1 MIKIYFNMIKK
12 PTLNMY
18 VPFSFYLTEKEM
30 YTKSSEVFNEFSKYF
45 TLNIYCEVINKRPNL
60 TQGKLNSN
68 INLIS
73 FFKDDKIIKG
83 KEIQKNKDELYMIFY
98 PYHGLSWYLGY
109 QLKNQKLIIWV
120 KSDHRDHSL
129 KRYNYKDYKKY
140 LYFILKPFHYVA
152 YTLVSKYL
160 FKNKLIFYTANAT
173 INPKNHI
180 NQHEIISNS
189 TVNKDP
195 KLIKSYTSNKIF
207 FVGGENRRKGLAL
220 LLKALQ
226 HSNKELHI
234 IGLDSLKDKEHIK
247 LAKQVNI
254 KIHGKIYDRDKYY
267 KLLSQ
272 ADIVVM
278 PSYGEKQG
286 KIQLEAMSVGVVPI
300 CSDSGGTYQT
310 IHNYYNGILF
320 KEGDWKD
327 LKEKIKLMYSDKKL
341 YNNIK
346 ENGLEYIKTQS
357 VEKQIKLM
365 ATIIKNYYRN

>member
-1 MIKIYFNMIKK
+1 MSIKPI
-12 PTLNMY
+12 LNLY
-18 VPFSFYLTEKEM
+18 IPSRFHKINNSKFSP
-30 YTKSSEVFNEFSKYF
+30 SSEVFNEFSKYF
-45 TLNIYCEVINKRPNL
+45 TLNIYCDIDIVSEKIKLNQN
-60 TQGKLNSN
+60 QLNSN

-73 FFKDDKIIKG
+73 FFKDNKIIKG
-83 KEIQKNKDELYMIFY
+83 KKIQKNKDELYMIFY
-98 PYHGLSWYLGY
+98 PFHSLSWYLAY
-109 QLKNQKLIIWV
+109 KLKNQKLVIWV
-120 KSDHRDHSL
+120 RTDHRDHSL
-129 KRYNYKDYKKY
+129 KRYNYKDYRKY
-140 LYFILKPFHYVA
+140 LYFILKPIHYVA

-173 INPKNHI
+173 INPKNHL

-234 IGLDSLKDKEHIK
+234 IGLDSLKDTEHVK

-254 KIHGKIYDRDKYY
+254 KIHGKIYYDRDKYY

-310 IHNYYNGILF
+310 IHNYYNGLLF

-327 LKEKIKLMYSDKKL
+327 LKQKIELMYSDKKL
-341 YNNIK
+341 YKNIK

-365 ATIIKNYYRN
+365 